1 MADRDNEWD
10 VQPAPSRVVA
20 IGDLHGDV
28 RAFGAIG
35 RACGLV
41 DEDGGW
47 TGGSAHVVLMGDL
60 MGGDDSRLLIHAVMR
75 LEREARGAGGR
86 VHTLIGNYDLLPVL
100 GRLRRLTRK
109 ERRSYGKNDFRKDGP
124 YSEWLR
130 SRPTIVKIGST
141 VFVHAGLGRR
151 VLETGPGDVNAQ
163 VRAWIAYDQG
173 VGPKPPGETRWTV
186 DENYGPMWT
195 RAFKARGGK
204 LNPGPSKKAMREIL
218 DGLGAERMVLGH
230 APTRTGIVTEHPHYG
245 DSVVMVDTSISD
257 DRRGR
262 LGALVIERGALATVY
277 AEDRADGEALREREK
292 REAGRPPAFFAR
304 LRQAVARL
312 FGGRRA

>member
-100 GRLRRLTRK
+100 GRR
-109 ERRSYGKNDFRKDGP
+109 
-124 YSEWLR
+124 
-130 SRPTIVKIGST
+130 
-141 VFVHAGLGRR
+141 
-151 VLETGPGDVNAQ
+151 
-163 VRAWIAYDQG
+163 
-173 VGPKPPGETRWTV
+173 
-186 DENYGPMWT
+186 
-195 RAFKARGGK
+195 
-204 LNPGPSKKAMREIL
+204 
-218 DGLGAERMVLGH
+218 
-230 APTRTGIVTEHPHYG
+230 
-245 DSVVMVDTSISD
+245 
-257 DRRGR
+257 
-262 LGALVIERGALATVY
+262 
-277 AEDRADGEALREREK
+277 
-292 REAGRPPAFFAR
+292 
-304 LRQAVARL
+304 
-312 FGGRRA
+312 